1 MSLDPNLHEL
11 FPVITDTNKPFYD
24 AVAEG
29 RLAANKCN
37 ECAHT
42 FLPPANYCPKC
53 LSNQVDWATLSGEA
67 SIYSWVEYHRAYHE
81 AFKDKIPYVVA
92 IVQLKEGPRM
102 ISNIIDYDTECLKVG
117 MPIQA
122 VFTSGLGDVPVVQ
135 FKAINGK
142 EG

>member
-1 MSLDPNLHEL
+1 MSLDNILNEL
-11 FPVITDTNKPFYD
+11 FPVITESNKPFYD
-24 AVAEG
+24 ALGEG
-29 RLAANKCN
+29 RLTANKCN

-42 FLPPANYCPKC
+42 FLPPANHCPNC
-53 LSNQVDWATLSGEA
+53 LSDQVDWTALSGEGTV
-67 SIYSWVEYHRAYHE
+67 YSWVEYHRAYHV

-102 ISNIIDYDTECLKVG
+102 ISNIINYDSDFLKVG

-122 VFTSGLGDVPVVQ
+122 VFTSGLGDVPIVQ
-135 FKAINGK
+135 FKPIIGK